1 MLSVVMLSVLAS
13 KSQSCKQS
21 TKVIAVIAAKATE
34 STAFTFNTHL
44 MLAYFAAAISYDR
57 KIIIILALGVNAIK
71 PFFLSLLVQ
80 TNKLECL
87 SLESVSSLV

>member
-1 MLSVVMLSVLAS
+1 MHSVVMLSVLAS
-13 KSQSCKQS
+13 KSQSYKQS
-21 TKVIAVIAAKATE
+21 TTVIKVVTAKATE

-44 MLAYFAAAISYDR
+44 MLAYFAAAVSYDR
-57 KIIIILALGVNAIK
+57 KIIIILALGVTVIK
-71 PFFLSLLVQ
+71 PFSLPLLLQ